1 MKPAKNEIVEVYH
14 EVLKRLVRGK
24 WTGKRWMIFNE
35 LFGGYDPAPFKV
47 KKWQLKLTQEL
58 VNTCKLD
65 RGICSHQYGLGCLT
79 GCSSTQPCDNKWPVI
94 QQLGK

>member
-14 EVLKRLVRGK
+14 EVLKRFVRGK

-47 KKWQLKLTQEL
+47 KKWQLKGGQ
-58 VNTCKLD
+58 
-65 RGICSHQYGLGCLT
+65 I
-79 GCSSTQPCDNKWPVI
+79 
-94 QQLGK
+94 